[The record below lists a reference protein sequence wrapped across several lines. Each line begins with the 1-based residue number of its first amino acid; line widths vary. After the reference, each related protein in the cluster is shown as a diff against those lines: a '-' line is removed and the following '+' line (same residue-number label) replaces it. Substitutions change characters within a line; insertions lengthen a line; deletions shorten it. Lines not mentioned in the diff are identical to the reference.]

1 MNGPLSTED
10 ARDIPLAANGD
21 EAAARRLYE
30 RYAADVARQMWRF
43 TRDPVIHQDL
53 AQDVWI
59 SAFRNLREFRGEAPF
74 PHWIRRIATHTGYRF
89 WKRQARDLERRRAYE
104 AEQHTTAA
112 PANPETPVEAAE
124 QLHALLALLP
134 PDQRLVLTLFYLE
147 ECGVSEIADRTGW
160 SASKV
165 KVCNM
170 RARQRMKTLLEEHG
184 YERTS

>member
-1 MNGPLSTED
+1 MNGPLSIED
-10 ARDIPLAANGD
+10 ARDISQAANGD
-21 EAAARRLYE
+21 EPAARRLYE

-43 TRDPVIHQDL
+43 TRDPVMHQDL
-53 AQDVWI
+53 AQEVWI
-59 SAFRNLREFRGEAPF
+59 AVFRNLREFRGEAPF
-74 PHWIRRIATHTGYRF
+74 LHWIRRIATHTGYRF
-89 WKRQARDLERRRAYE
+89 WKRQARDAERRRAY
-104 AEQHTTAA
+104 ASEQRVTVSLERS
-112 PANPETPVEAAE
+112 ETPGEAAE
-124 QLHALLALLP
+124 QIHALLALLP

-184 YERTS
+184 YERTP